1 MKHRRAALSA
11 TFGLGLAASLGL
23 GALPAA
29 AATASEAGST
39 PAATSHSAHAGYI
52 GEQKKTDAADS
63 KALFDAIVKD
73 ALKKQAAKPGLQ
85 AVTVNYD
92 PSGAPTYKDQIA
104 NAAKVWNGAVKNV
117 KLAEGGN
124 ASFDYREGDDSRGS
138 YAQTDGHGGGFVF
151 IDHKQAKEYDA
162 NRVVAHET
170 GHVLGLPDHYE
181 GPCSELMSGGGPG
194 PSCKNDKPNAEE
206 SAKVDQQWS
215 GGVAK
220 AAFDQA
226 AFDKAR

>member
-1 MKHRRAALSA
+1 MNHRRAALSA

-23 GALPAA
+23 GAVPAS
-29 AATASEAGST
+29 AATASDAHAA
-39 PAATSHSAHAGYI
+39 PAATSHTAHAGYI
-52 GEQKKTDAADS
+52 GEQKKTDASDS
-63 KALFDAIVKD
+63 KALFNVIVKD
-73 ALKKQAAKPGLQ
+73 ALKKQAVKPGLQ

-92 PSGAPTYKDQIA
+92 PSGAATYKSQID

-124 ASFDYREGDDSRGS
+124 ASFEYREGDDSRGS
-138 YAQTDGHGGGFVF
+138 YAQTDGHGGGYVF

-194 PSCKNDKPNAEE
+194 TSCKNDKPNSDE

-220 AAFDQA
+220 AAFDA
-226 AFDKAR
+226 AAVNKSH